1 MINSIDVSKCTGC
14 GTCFKTCGLDVF
26 RLDTE
31 QPVLSPCMA
40 KCPAGTDMR
49 AYNYLMQVGK
59 IDEAAAKLRE
69 RNPFPAITGRV
80 CPHQCESECSR
91 AKVDGAVNINAIEQ
105 YLGDRTLNVPPAK
118 PRIRHAQKVAV
129 AGSGP
134 AGLSCA
140 WFLARK
146 GYQVKVFEAL
156 PEPGGMLR
164 YGIPAYRLPDSV
176 VDAQVE
182 QLRALGVE
190 FQCGTRVGKG
200 CDVGFDDLAELGFK
214 ALFVAPGNG
223 VSRRA
228 GIAGEELT
236 GVFHGVEF
244 LRDVRMGR
252 VPRLSGRAV
261 VIGGGDVAVD
271 AAITAKLLGA
281 DHVDMICL
289 EQAEEM
295 PAFPHNIEDAKAAG
309 IGIHPGWGPLRVE
322 GDGKASGI
330 MVRRCLSFLTPITG
344 LPLHSTMQ
352 KRGFLKPMPLFLPS
366 AKAPISPPLPSASPW
381 SAGALQWTAS
391 PLKPASG
398 IFLPRATP
406 SPAHLQLSAPLQ
418 GGGKRPFPLTACYR
432 APTCT
437 ASVKKTAPWRK
448 SCPAKACAPHPGMN
462 GNAALFPVLRNAV
475 SALMIL
481 TPSMR
486 VCAA

>member
-1 MINSIDVSKCTGC
+1 M
-14 GTCFKTCGLDVF
+14 
-26 RLDTE
+26 
-31 QPVLSPCMA
+31 
-40 KCPAGTDMR
+40 
-49 AYNYLMQVGK
+49 
-59 IDEAAAKLRE
+59 
-69 RNPFPAITGRV
+69 
-80 CPHQCESECSR
+80 
-91 AKVDGAVNINAIEQ
+91 
-105 YLGDRTLNVPPAK
+105 
-118 PRIRHAQKVAV
+118 
-129 AGSGP
+129 
-134 AGLSCA
+134 
-140 WFLARK
+140 
-146 GYQVKVFEAL
+146 

-244 LRDVRMGR
+244 LRDARMGR

-330 MVRRCLSFLTPITG
+330 MVRRCLSVFDSNHRFAPTFDDAETRLFEAHAIIFAIGQSADLAPFAERLTVERGRIAVDSVTFETSFWNIFAAGDAVTG
-344 LPLHSTMQ
+344 PSSVISAIAGGREAAISIDRLRPAPRHERQCSTLS
-352 KRGFLKPMPLFLPS
+352 GFAECRVGLDDIDALDESMRCMTCG
-366 AKAPISPPLPSASPW
+366 AKARVTFRDDCMTCFFCELRCPSEAIDVHPFKERLPYT
-381 SAGALQWTAS
+381 LETN
-391 PLKPASG
+391 
-398 IFLPRATP
+398 F
-406 SPAHLQLSAPLQ
+406 
-418 GGGKRPFPLTACYR
+418 GGF
-432 APTCT
+432 
-437 ASVKKTAPWRK
+437 
-448 SCPAKACAPHPGMN
+448 
-462 GNAALFPVLRNAV
+462 
-475 SALMIL
+475 
-481 TPSMR
+481 
-486 VCAA
+486 